1 MSGAASLA
9 VPAAPERAR
18 AAESV
23 DLSKTRTPG
32 AALPADRSSRAGS
45 VLLGALGA
53 SMVAARFEP
62 LVLAIV
68 AALIASR
75 AVEARWPARGWFV
88 ALAWGAGIAIALN
101 LYLNPGAPLPLPHIW
116 GRPATMEGLI
126 DGVRLAGRLL
136 GAALALHGL
145 KAAWPGER
153 AADELAGRMAP
164 LERAGV
170 SLGAR
175 RATLA
180 LALRFAP
187 LLAAERRRILR
198 LQRLRAGRAP
208 RTLRERLD
216 EQRAVTV
223 PSVVSALEMAER
235 LALGLEARHYR
246 VRPVP
251 RRTGG
256 GWAAAGGA
264 ALFLIAAL
272 WRR

>member
-1 MSGAASLA
+1 VEAVGVGDGASH
-9 VPAAPERAR
+9 AP
-18 AAESV
+18 V
-23 DLSKTRTPG
+23 
-32 AALPADRSSRAGS
+32 LPADRASRAGS
-45 VLLGALGA
+45 ILLGALGA
-53 SMVAARFEP
+53 SMVAARFET
-62 LVLAIV
+62 LALAFT
-68 AALIASR
+68 AALAATLVVR
-75 AVEARWPARGWFV
+75 APWPSRGWFT

-101 LYLNPGAPLPLPHIW
+101 LYLNPGAPLPLPTVF
-116 GRPATMEGLI
+116 GRAATQEGLFHGI
-126 DGVRLAGRLL
+126 LLAARVF

-145 KAAWPGER
+145 RAAWPGER
-153 AADELAGRMAP
+153 AADELAWRVGP
-164 LERAGV
+164 LERFGV
-170 SLGAR
+170 PVAAR

-187 LLAAERRRILR
+187 LLAAERRRIVQ

-208 RTLRERLD
+208 RTMRERLD

-223 PSVVSALEMAER
+223 PAVVAALEMAER
-235 LALGLEARHYR
+235 VALGLEARHYR

-264 ALFLIAAL
+264 VVFLIAAL